1 MSICY
6 LAYLRLGIALCVCI
20 RLEHGPADAGEAPG
34 GDGLGEVRPRL
45 EPHQERVQGRTTT
58 VRPESGLW
66 DDVRERL

>member
-1 MSICY
+1 MSIWY
-6 LAYLRLGIALCVCI
+6 LAYLCLGIVLFI

-45 EPHQERVQGRTTT
+45 EPHQERVQRRTTT

-66 DDVRERL
+66 DDVRERM